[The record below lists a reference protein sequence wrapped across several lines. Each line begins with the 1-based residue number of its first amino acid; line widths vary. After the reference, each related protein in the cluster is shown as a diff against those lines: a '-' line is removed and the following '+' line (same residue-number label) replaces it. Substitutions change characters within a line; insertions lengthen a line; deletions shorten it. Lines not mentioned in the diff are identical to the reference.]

1 MLGNRYIQ
9 IGAEGCDWDSASGIV
24 VAFCLRLT
32 AVVQVG
38 SGSGSRF
45 GHSIGQKMVCWKR

>member
-9 IGAEGCDWDSASGIV
+9 IGAEGCDASGIV
-24 VAFCLRLT
+24 VAFCLRLR
-32 AVVQVG
+32 AVAQVG
-38 SGSGSRF
+38 SGSGERF